1 MSSGADGGSA
11 VWRER
16 EKKIKRR
23 NEATAAKRGGPR
35 PAAGPPAPAQVGRGG
50 TRLPVPVAECSAWRR
65 GDRGYLDPS

>member
-23 NEATAAKRGGPR
+23 NEATAARRGGPR

-50 TRLPVPVAECSAWRR
+50 TRLPCAR
-65 GDRGYLDPS
+65 GRVLSLAARPPGVV